1 MAVRPASLSGQIAGY
16 GSAGH
21 AVLPEIIQDFAS
33 NSPQCVW
40 ALEFMI
46 QGYDP

>member
-33 NSPQCVW
+33 NSFNRFILFPK
-40 ALEFMI
+40 
-46 QGYDP
+46 P